1 MKVQFYWSG
10 PGSRWPAI
18 CAILLGAV
26 LMIFPGMSGK
36 VFCWALA
43 IGALVYAASCIWQYI
58 SSRRMAVPAGS
69 LLTQGVIFAAIG
81 LFCLLRPVRVL
92 SFLPFLLGLI
102 LLLVGLSKLPFAID
116 AYHMK
121 TPSFRYLL
129 VSSIAPLVLGAVL
142 LWNPFGAVKGMIAFF
157 GLSLI
162 IAGVSDLLA
171 GRAAK

>member
-1 MKVQFYWSG
+1 M
-10 PGSRWPAI
+10 
-18 CAILLGAV
+18 
-26 LMIFPGMSGK
+26 
-36 VFCWALA
+36 
-43 IGALVYAASCIWQYI
+43 
-58 SSRRMAVPAGS
+58 
-69 LLTQGVIFAAIG
+69 
-81 LFCLLRPVRVL
+81 RVL